1 MNEDY
6 KRLDVNNNSSNEE
19 IKKAYK
25 KKAKLLHP
33 DKGGSSEDFTLLK
46 KSYDRIIKKRKNR
59 SFHDSFLQRDYI
71 NVALS
76 NRLKR
81 MESFQEMLEKDLM
94 NYTNNF
100 YSETTDI
107 IEINGKKIVEKKIN
121 NNGKITVERYSY
133 DEY

>member
-6 KRLDVNNNSSNEE
+6 KRLDVNIHSSNEE
-19 IKKAYK
+19 IKKAYQN
-25 KKAKLLHP
+25 KAKLLHP
-33 DKGGSSEDFTLLK
+33 DKGGSSEDFNLLK
-46 KSYDRIIKKRKNR
+46 ESYDRIIKQRKKR
-59 SFHDSFLQRDYI
+59 SFNDSFLQRDYI
-71 NVALS
+71 NVGLS
-76 NRLKR
+76 NRFQR
-81 MESFQEMLEKDLM
+81 MEAFKEIFEKDLM
-94 NYTNNF
+94 NYTTNF